1 MKEVR
6 HRLYII
12 EDNNIPDTEID
23 YNISSDMYNKEYYGE
38 GDITDLDQD
47 GWLNLAT
54 GKYFFDFPCD
64 VNKNNITVLKNAYEK
79 LAYIVF
85 CLTYYSY
92 TREDIDIVT
101 KDIVTDLN
109 EKNYCPGFRGFTFDT
124 IKEVN
129 IEGSS
134 YYIPIDYKEDDEL
147 IYNCAGKFSE
157 YCFVQ
162 NYKEYDLN
170 LSDIAVMKKYTLI
183 IEDMEEGY
191 FRRMIQDGIIDTT
204 NKRILCFSGYKN
216 VEVI

>member
-147 IYNCAGKFSE
+147 IFCFLAMLFGGK
-157 YCFVQ
+157 
-162 NYKEYDLN
+162 
-170 LSDIAVMKKYTLI
+170 
-183 IEDMEEGY
+183 
-191 FRRMIQDGIIDTT
+191 
-204 NKRILCFSGYKN
+204 
-216 VEVI
+216 